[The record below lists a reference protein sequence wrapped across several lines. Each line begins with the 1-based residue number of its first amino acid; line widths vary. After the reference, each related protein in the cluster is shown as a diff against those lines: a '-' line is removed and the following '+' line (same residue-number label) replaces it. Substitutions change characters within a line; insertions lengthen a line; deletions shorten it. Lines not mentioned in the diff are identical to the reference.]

1 MKLAKAGAGLPNI
14 ERLFIKIVLVPS
26 ARVLFNWQIGLFML
40 KREVS
45 IINNLVKNISKESL
59 KKQVIINRT
68 FAIEDDSRRF
78 SINMV
83 LEHLVIAGN
92 LVKTTIQSL
101 SNEITPPNE
110 VKIEDV
116 KPFENSDNA
125 LNNFLNFY
133 NDYVL
138 TIKNLPKKQ
147 SIATKKHPWFV
158 NFNNFDWSVFMYMHT
173 FIHRRQI
180 EEIIKNLGKIDE

>member
-14 ERLFIKIVLVPS
+14 ERLFIKIVLVPT

-45 IINNLVKNISKESL
+45 IINNLVKNLSKESL
-59 KKQVIINRT
+59 KKQIIIDRT

-158 NFNNFDWSVFMYMHT
+158 NFNNFDWSIFMYMHT

-180 EEIIKNLGKIDE
+180 EEIIKNLGKNNE